1 MITFYW
7 GEEKNLLILLAKKFS
22 MKKMPKETSY
32 FLDMEEEFAQ
42 EKTAKYV
49 LIPVPY
55 DGTSTFVKGAD
66 KGPQAIIEA
75 SDSLE
80 LYDTMYGMEAYTA
93 GIFTDTPQLDLS
105 TPEAMV
111 QSVYERAG
119 HFMGMGKMVGLLGGE
134 HSVSVGAIR
143 AAKERFPNLSVLQI
157 DAHADLRDEYHH
169 SPYNHACVMR
179 RAQEMGTNVVQVGIR
194 NVCIEEKPNIV
205 ENNTFYAHQIVGSN
219 PKWMDRVCDRLTEDV
234 YLTIDLDGLDPAVL
248 PATGTPLPGGLSW
261 YELVRLLDKVAKH
274 KRIVGFDVVELCP
287 QPDNV
292 VSDVLAATLVY
303 RIITLLEVYHNNI
316 IR

>member
-1 MITFYW
+1 
-7 GEEKNLLILLAKKFS
+7 

-32 FLDMEEEFAQ
+32 FLDMDEEFAQ
-42 EKTAKYV
+42 EATAKYV

-66 KGPQAIIEA
+66 RGPQAIIEA

-80 LYDTMYGMEAYTA
+80 LYDTMCGMEAYTA
-93 GIFTDTPQLDLS
+93 GIYTDTPHLDLS
-105 TPEAMV
+105 SPDAMV
-111 QSVYERAG
+111 QSVYERTC
-119 HFMGMGKMVGLLGGE
+119 HFMDKGKLVGLLGGE

-143 AAKERFPNLSVLQI
+143 AAKERHPNLSVLQI

-179 RAQEMGTNVVQVGIR
+179 RAQEMGAKVVQVGIR

-205 ENNTFYAHQIVGSN
+205 EDNTFYAHLIVGAN
-219 PKWMDRVCDRLTEDV
+219 PVWMDQVCDRLTDEV
-234 YLTIDLDGLDPAVL
+234 YLTIDLDGLDPSVL

-261 YELVRLLDKVAKH
+261 YELVRLLDKVAKNR
-274 KRIVGFDVVELCP
+274 RIIGFDVVELCP

-303 RIITLLEVYHNNI
+303 RIITLLELYA
-316 IR
+316 R

>member
-1 MITFYW
+1 
-7 GEEKNLLILLAKKFS
+7 

-32 FLDMEEEFAQ
+32 FLDMEEEYAQ
-42 EKTAKYV
+42 EATAKYV

-80 LYDTMYGMEAYTA
+80 LYDTMCGMEAYTA
-93 GIFTDTPQLDLS
+93 GIYTDTPQLDLS
-105 TPEAMV
+105 TPDAMV
-111 QSVYERAG
+111 QSVYERVC
-119 HFMGMGKMVGLLGGE
+119 HFMDKGKMVGLLGGE

-143 AAKERFPNLSVLQI
+143 AAKERHPNLSVLQI

-179 RAQEMGTNVVQVGIR
+179 RAQEMEANVVQVGIR

-205 ENNTFYAHQIVGSN
+205 EDNTFYAHHIVGTN
-219 PKWMDRVCDRLTEDV
+219 PEWMDRVCDRLTDEV
-234 YLTIDLDGLDPAVL
+234 YLTIDLDGLDPSVL

-261 YELVRLLDKVAKH
+261 YELVRLLDKVARNR
-274 KRIVGFDVVELCP
+274 RIVGFDVVELCP

-303 RIITLLEVYHNNI
+303 RIITLLEMYQHNS
-316 IR
+316 